1 MPPGTCVLCG
11 ADNKR
16 TKLVSCLHSLC
27 LLCLEQSIEDD
38 GSIIC
43 PSCKST
49 TPLQQAGC
57 HPVSSLP
64 DSCLKTV
71 DTSNEGSLPSCDEC
85 VDVQVAV
92 CRCPQ
97 CSTSLCDIHTQG
109 HKRSRATHE
118 HVLLALDRSAEGAT
132 ASAAQPAHI
141 CALHTTK
148 TITHF
153 CHECQKLMCQ
163 RCIDTKTHEL
173 HKDALVPLGEAAE
186 KMRQS
191 VRENLSTCV
200 SGESV
205 GLETAREK
213 VRSTITALNDQI
225 ECASE
230 HATEFFQGMMEAVKA
245 RETKVLDKLD
255 QLRAQ
260 KLAPLENQL
269 QKLEEG
275 ISQTDM
281 VTSILDSSHD
291 YMSFMRMSKWLN
303 TAITTARQIA
313 QSHSEPCTVQS
324 IAFAATE
331 THDVLDAIEKS
342 GVCVDIAEST
352 LICPEEAN
360 IGCDTTISIDMSK
373 SSENLTISPDQLSR
387 MDINITVT
395 DPDGETVPC
404 RTLQRSPN
412 SQRIE
417 ANCRPIRAGE
427 HTVSATIAG
436 THLKRSPVHFNVRRP
451 FRPVFDVNHCDS
463 SFEISDCNQ
472 RVRKAERTAHYRAAY
487 SMQISNQCRSSQ
499 AAFFIDNLGNRYDL
513 YICADFSDEPTVDG
527 RPARSNVFGWYAGRS
542 KYGTFTGTELGQPW
556 QSGDEITL

>member
-1 MPPGTCVLCG
+1 MPPSTCVLCG

-27 LLCLEQSIEDD
+27 LLCLDQCIED
-38 GSIIC
+38 SVIIC
-43 PSCKST
+43 PTCTAT
-49 TPLQQAGC
+49 TALQPGC
-57 HPVSSLP
+57 AAAVSLP
-64 DSCLKTV
+64 DNCFTGHSSTGRLRSV
-71 DTSNEGSLPSCDEC
+71 PSNDERA
-85 VDVQVAV
+85 DEEVAV
-92 CRCPQ
+92 CDTQ
-97 CSTSLCDIHTQG
+97 LCDERAQN
-109 HKRSRATHE
+109 HKRPRATKE
-118 HVLLALDRSAEGAT
+118 HTLESLDRSAVGAT

-387 MDINITVT
+387 MDINIAVT

-404 RTLQRSPN
+404 RISQRSPN
-412 SQRIE
+412 GQHIE
-417 ANCRPIRAGE
+417 ANCRPIHEGE

-436 THLKRSPVHFNVRRP
+436 THMKSSSATFNARP
-451 FRPVFDVNHCDS
+451 CFEKVYCHS
-463 SFEISDCNQ
+463 SLEISNNNQ
-472 RVRKAERTAHYRAAY
+472 TVCKTKDEGSYRYAY
-487 SMQISNQCRSSQ
+487 TVPITKYRSSSQ
-499 AAFFIDNLGNRYDL
+499 VRFCIDHNIEPGNIFICGNFCDDPDPSVCS
-513 YICADFSDEPTVDG
+513 ITKKS
-527 RPARSNVFGWYAGRS
+527 FGWYAGTSRF
-542 KYGTFTGTELGQPW
+542 KTFTG
-556 QSGDEITL
+556 

>member
-27 LLCLEQSIEDD
+27 LLCLDQCIED
-38 GSIIC
+38 SVIIC
-43 PSCKST
+43 PTCTAT
-49 TPLQQAGC
+49 TALQPGC
-57 HPVSSLP
+57 AAAVSLP
-64 DSCLKTV
+64 DNCFTGHSSTGRLRSV
-71 DTSNEGSLPSCDEC
+71 PSNDERA
-85 VDVQVAV
+85 DEEVAV
-92 CRCPQ
+92 CDTQ
-97 CSTSLCDIHTQG
+97 LCDERAQN
-109 HKRSRATHE
+109 HKRPRATKE
-118 HVLLALDRSAEGAT
+118 HTLESLDRSAVGAT

-387 MDINITVT
+387 MDINIAVT

-404 RTLQRSPN
+404 RISQRSPN
-412 SQRIE
+412 GQHIE
-417 ANCRPIRAGE
+417 ANCRPIHEGE

-436 THLKRSPVHFNVRRP
+436 THMKSSSATFNARP
-451 FRPVFDVNHCDS
+451 CFEKVYCHS
-463 SFEISDCNQ
+463 SLEISNNNQ
-472 RVRKAERTAHYRAAY
+472 TVCKTKDEGSYRYAY
-487 SMQISNQCRSSQ
+487 TVPITKYRSSSQ
-499 AAFFIDNLGNRYDL
+499 VRFCIDHNIEPGNIFICGNFCDDPDPSVCS
-513 YICADFSDEPTVDG
+513 ITKKS
-527 RPARSNVFGWYAGRS
+527 FGWYAGTSRF
-542 KYGTFTGTELGQPW
+542 KTFTG
-556 QSGDEITL
+556 

>member
-1 MPPGTCVLCG
+1 MPPSTCVLCG

-387 MDINITVT
+387 MDINIAVT

-404 RTLQRSPN
+404 RISQRSPN
-412 SQRIE
+412 GQHIE
-417 ANCRPIRAGE
+417 ANCRPIHEGE

-436 THLKRSPVHFNVRRP
+436 THMKSSSATFNARP
-451 FRPVFDVNHCDS
+451 CFEKVYCHS
-463 SFEISDCNQ
+463 SLEISNNNQ
-472 RVRKAERTAHYRAAY
+472 TVCKTKDEGSYRYAY
-487 SMQISNQCRSSQ
+487 TVPITKYRSSSQ
-499 AAFFIDNLGNRYDL
+499 VRFCIDHNIEPGNIFICGNFCDDPDPSVCS
-513 YICADFSDEPTVDG
+513 ITKKS
-527 RPARSNVFGWYAGRS
+527 FGWYAGTSRF
-542 KYGTFTGTELGQPW
+542 KTFTG
-556 QSGDEITL
+556 